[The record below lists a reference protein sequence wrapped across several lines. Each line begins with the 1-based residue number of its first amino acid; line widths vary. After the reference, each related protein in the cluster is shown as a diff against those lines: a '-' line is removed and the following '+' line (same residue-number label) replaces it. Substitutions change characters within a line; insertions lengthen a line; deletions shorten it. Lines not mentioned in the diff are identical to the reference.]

1 MSELVVM
8 GLCKAFGATEVLAGI
23 DLSVPSGS
31 LAAVL
36 GPSGCGKTTLLRIV
50 AGFERPD
57 GGSVELAG
65 RTVAG
70 PSVDVPPEKRRIGIV
85 PQEGAL
91 FPHLSVGRNVGY
103 GLRRGAGGGRQ
114 RSGRVEEVLDMVG
127 LTGYAD
133 RMPHE
138 LSGGQQQRVAVARAL
153 APRPALILLDEPF
166 SALDTGLRAE
176 VRADVRAALRADG
189 ATAVLVTHDQ
199 EEALSTADLVAVMR
213 AGRMVQ
219 AATPRALYLLPADL
233 GVASFVG
240 DTVLL
245 DGTLSGRRAVT
256 VLGSLAVREPVPAGS
271 AVRVVVRPEQLV
283 LTADGDGDGVPARV
297 REQIFFGHD
306 ALVHLELR
314 DGAVVTARSL
324 DAAWAQAG
332 LDVRVAVRGEVS
344 CFPGPAADE
353 RP

>member
-1 MSELVVM
+1 MSELVVT
-8 GLCKAFGATEVLAGI
+8 GLYKSFGTTVVLTGI
-23 DLSVPSGS
+23 DLTVPSGS

-50 AGFERPD
+50 AGFERAD
-57 GGSVELAG
+57 GGRVELAG
-65 RTVAG
+65 CTVSG
-70 PSVDVPPEKRRIGIV
+70 PSVDVAPERRRIGIV

-103 GLRRGAGGGRQ
+103 GLSRGTRRS
-114 RSGRVEEVLDMVG
+114 SGRVAEVLDLVG
-127 LTGYAD
+127 LRGYAE

-153 APRPALILLDEPF
+153 APRPSLILLDEPF

-176 VRADVRAALRADG
+176 VRADVCAALRADG

-199 EEALSTADLVAVMR
+199 EEAMSTADLVAVMR

-219 AATPRALYLLPADL
+219 AASPRALYLGPADL

-245 DGTLSGRRAVT
+245 EGTLSGGRALT
-256 VLGSLAVREPVPAGS
+256 ALGSLAVRDPVPAGG
-271 AVRVVVRPEQLV
+271 AVRVVLRPEQLV
-283 LTADGDGDGVPARV
+283 LSANGDGVPARV
-297 REQIFFGHD
+297 REQVFFGHD
-306 ALVHLELR
+306 ALVHLELG
-314 DGAVVTARSL
+314 DGALVTARSL
-324 DAAWAQAG
+324 DCAWALPG
-332 LDVRVAVRGEVS
+332 LDVRLRVRGEVT
-344 CFPGPAADE
+344 CFT
-353 RP
+353 R

>member
-1 MSELVVM
+1 VSELVVA
-8 GLCKAFGATEVLAGI
+8 GLSKSFGTTEVLTGI
-23 DLSVPSGS
+23 DLTVESGS

-57 GGSVELAG
+57 GGSVDLAG
-65 RTVAG
+65 RTVCG
-70 PSVDVPPEKRRIGIV
+70 GSIDVPPEKRRIGIV

-103 GLRRGAGGGRQ
+103 GLRRRGSHQHA
-114 RSGRVEEVLDMVG
+114 RVAEVLELVG
-127 LTGYAD
+127 LGGYAD

-176 VRADVRAALRADG
+176 VRADVRSALRADG

-219 AATPRALYLLPADL
+219 AAAPRALYLQPADL

-245 DGTLSGRRAVT
+245 DGTLSGRRALT
-256 VLGSLAVREPVPAGS
+256 ALGSLAIRGPMPTGS
-271 AVRVVVRPEQLV
+271 ALRVVVRPEQLV
-283 LTADGDGDGVPARV
+283 LSADGDGVPARV
-297 REQIFFGHD
+297 REQVFFGHD
-306 ALVHLELR
+306 SLVRLELS

-324 DAAWAQAG
+324 DAAWAQPG
-332 LDVRVAVRGEVS
+332 LDVCVAVRGEVS
-344 CFPGPAADE
+344 CFAA
-353 RP
+353 P